1 MSYQHLAEHERYQI
15 FILKQAGIA
24 IDEIARQLSRH
35 RSTIYRELKRNLVPD
50 HRVKDYSPSRAHT
63 LAHNRKLIRAHR
75 RRISRATWDDI
86 EAKLRCR
93 LSPEQISGQHRL
105 QGLPRVSHE
114 MIYRHIWK
122 DKQAGGDLWRFLR
135 GKLRRGRRYRRNRQ
149 RGQIVGRVGIE
160 HRSPVVEARRR
171 RGDWE
176 IDTVFG
182 QRGRSALVTL
192 VDRRT
197 RFIVIEKV
205 SSKHASGVAEA
216 VIRGL
221 SKLQRRV
228 HTITSDNGK
237 EFALHQLIAQ
247 ALNAKFYFARPY
259 ASWERGTNENS
270 NGLLRQYFPK
280 KHDFNLI
287 TQNQIDFA
295 AREMNDRPRKT
306 LGFRTPNELFF
317 A

>member
-15 FILKQAGIA
+15 FILKQAGMSISRIA
-24 IDEIARQLSRH
+24 AQLNRH
-35 RSTIYRELKRNLVPD
+35 RCTIYRELKRNLD
-50 HRVKDYSPSRAHT
+50 TDYRVKDYSPSRAHN
-63 LAHNRKLIRAHR
+63 LARSRKLIRAHR
-75 RRISRATWDDI
+75 RRISRATWDEI
-86 EAKLRCR
+86 EVKLRCR
-93 LSPEQISGQHRL
+93 LSPEQISGLRRL
-105 QGLPRVSHE
+105 QGLSLVSHE

-122 DKQAGGDLWRFLR
+122 DKQAGGDLWRNLR

-160 HRSPVVEARRR
+160 HRSPVVEARKR

-182 QRGRSALVTL
+182 QRGRAALVTL

-197 RFIVIEKV
+197 KFIVVEKV
-205 SSKHASGVAEA
+205 ASKHAAGVAEA

-221 SKLQRRV
+221 SKLPRRV

-237 EFALHQLIAQ
+237 EFALHQHIAH

-287 TQNQIDFA
+287 TQEQIDFA
-295 AREMNDRPRKT
+295 VREMNDRPRKT
-306 LGFRTPNELFF
+306 LGFRTPNALFF